1 MWLQAVCLVFTD
13 TCRVTRCFSLIV
25 EIGNN
30 KIFFCLLAAC
40 AANCETC
47 SVEGKCDT
55 CKTGFIVKSDKSACL
70 GQCFFVPFLKAQVK
84 STLLIPNLMFR

>member
-1 MWLQAVCLVFTD
+1 MFTD
-13 TCRVTRCFSLIV
+13 TCRVTRCFSHSLIV

-30 KIFFCLLAAC
+30 KMFYCLLAAC

-55 CKTGFIVKSDKSACL
+55 CKAGFIVKSDNTGCV
-70 GQCFFVPFLKAQVK
+70 GQ
-84 STLLIPNLMFR
+84 LICSFSYGISVSNL